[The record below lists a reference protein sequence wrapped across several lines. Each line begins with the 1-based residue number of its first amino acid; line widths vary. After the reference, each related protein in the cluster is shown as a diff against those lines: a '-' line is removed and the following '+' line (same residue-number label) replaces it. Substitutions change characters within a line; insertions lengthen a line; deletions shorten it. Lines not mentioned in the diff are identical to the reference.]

1 LNPNDLDQASYVHPL
16 IILAMVVAGALML
29 LLPRRRVIIPFLSA
43 GILIPLDQVLLVG
56 PFHFQMLR
64 VLILF
69 GWIAAIKNK
78 VGSGTSFLATKINT
92 LDKLVILF
100 VVFDAVDYIIL
111 RDFSGQAFV
120 NRFGAVYT
128 VVGIY
133 FLLRALIRNER
144 DIVLVLKVLA
154 CVSAIVAGTMVV
166 EHITKQNP
174 YVFLGGSR
182 AWTRQLLMVR
192 DEKLRAMGPFQHPI
206 LAGTFGGI
214 SLPLFIALWLRGS
227 RSYAVVGAVSATIIV
242 LASASSTPILGYGLG
257 LLAIACWPMREQMR
271 TIRWGIVAALVAL
284 HLLMKAPVWA
294 LIQRVDIVG
303 GSSGFHRYYLVDQF
317 IRRFWDWCLLG
328 IKDTDTWGAFM
339 WDHANQYVAVGTTAG
354 ILPLAFFISILVLGF
369 SRLGT
374 ARKRADDKRDRMVL
388 WVLGAALF
396 ADVVSFF
403 GISYVDQIMLVWWGL
418 IAIIQAATAPISKAR
433 LKNEV
438 TVELR
443 CFQETDFAEPG
454 LWSE

>member
-1 LNPNDLDQASYVHPL
+1 
-16 IILAMVVAGALML
+16 MVVAGALML

-43 GILIPLDQVLLVG
+43 GLLIPLDQVLLVG

-69 GWIAAIKNK
+69 GWIAAIKSK
-78 VGSGTSFLATKINT
+78 ISSGTSFLGTKINT

-100 VVFDAVDYIIL
+100 VVFDAVDYIVL
-111 RDFSGQAFV
+111 RQFSAQAFV

-128 VVGIY
+128 VIGIY

-144 DIVLVLKVLA
+144 DVVLTIKVLA
-154 CVSAIVAGTMVV
+154 CVSAIIAATMVV
-166 EHITKQNP
+166 EHITKENP
-174 YVFLGGSR
+174 YAYLGGSR
-182 AWTRQLLMVR
+182 AWTREKLMVR

-214 SLPLFIALWLRGS
+214 SLPLFIALWLRNV
-227 RSYAVVGAVSATIIV
+227 RSYAVVGAVSATAIV

-257 LLAIACWPMREQMR
+257 ILAIACWPIRKQMR
-271 TIRWGIVAALVAL
+271 IIRWSIVVILVVL
-284 HLLMKAPVWA
+284 HLAMKAPVWA

-328 IKDTDTWGAFM
+328 SKDTDSWGAFM
-339 WDHANQYVAVGTTAG
+339 WDHANEYVAVGTTSG
-354 ILPLAFFISILVLGF
+354 ILPLVFFIGILVSAF
-369 SRLGT
+369 SRLGS
-374 ARKRADDKRDRMVL
+374 ARKRAVDKRGALVL

-403 GISYVDQIMLVWWGL
+403 GISYVDQIMLIWWGL
-418 IAIIQAATAPISKAR
+418 IAMVQAATAAR
-433 LKNEV
+433 PKQSVRSGVNLEMPDLEAP
-438 TVELR
+438 ELVR
-443 CFQETDFAEPG
+443 
-454 LWSE
+454 S

>member
-16 IILAMVVAGALML
+16 IIVAMVIAVALML
-29 LLPRRRVIIPFLSA
+29 LLSRRRVIIPFFSA

-69 GWIAAIKNK
+69 GWIAAVKNK
-78 VGSGTSFLATKINT
+78 VVSGTSFLGTKINM
-92 LDKLVILF
+92 LDKLVISF
-100 VVFDAVDYIIL
+100 VVFDAVDYVIL

-128 VVGIY
+128 VIGIY
-133 FLLRALIRNER
+133 FLLRALIRDER
-144 DIVLVLKVLA
+144 DVVLTIKVLA
-154 CVSAIVAGTMVV
+154 CVSAVIAVTMVI

-174 YVFLGGSR
+174 YAYLGGSR

-214 SLPLFIALWLRGS
+214 SLPLFIALWLKNC
-227 RSYAVVGAVSATIIV
+227 RSYAVVGVTSATVIV
-242 LASASSTPILGYGLG
+242 LASASSTPILGYAFG
-257 LLAIACWPMREQMR
+257 LLAIACWPLRKQMR
-271 TIRWGIVAALVAL
+271 MIRWGIVVVLVAL
-284 HLLMKAPVWA
+284 HLAMKAPVWA

-328 IKDTDTWGAFM
+328 IKDTDSWGAFM
-339 WDHANQYVAVGTTAG
+339 WDHANQYVAVGTTSG
-354 ILPLAFFISILVLGF
+354 ILPFAFFIGILVSGF
-369 SRLGT
+369 SRLGK
-374 ARKRADDKRDRMVL
+374 ARNRAREKRDRLVL

-418 IAIIQAATAPISKAR
+418 IAIIQAATAPIPKG
-433 LKNEV
+433 LLQNEV
-438 TVELR
+438 TVGLP
-443 CFQETDFAEPG
+443 CLQEEGVVSVPANCT
-454 LWSE
+454 